1 MTERITSMP
10 AHVSV
15 TCVQLPG
22 QEIELARGEM
32 NQTLGGCCLPPSP
45 GVFIIIKV
53 AEIIADAIENYDGPE
68 SISEWW
74 DS

>member
-10 AHVSV
+10 AQTSV
-15 TCVQLPG
+15 ACVQLPG
-22 QEIELARGEM
+22 QEIELVRGEM
-32 NQTLGGCCLPPSP
+32 NQTLGGCCLPPSL
-45 GVFIIIKV
+45 GVLIIIEV

-74 DS
+74 AS